1 MLKREGGISLET
13 PQRKKTSSRIEG
25 RISWFFSSCSRKLG
39 VPLKVR
45 HGLQRPASV
54 SSGKAS
60 LHASCEGPLGIPLQA
75 VPGPR
80 SSSGAEARTSGFLSS
95 VDMDLRDPVEFQQGV
110 RPHLV
115 QDMQVCFTLDL

>member
-1 MLKREGGISLET
+1 MGRWDFSQDT
-13 PQRKKTSSRIEG
+13 AAKKASSHFEG

-60 LHASCEGPLGIPLQA
+60 LHASCEGPLGIPLQSM
-75 VPGPR
+75 PGPKT
-80 SSSGAEARTSGFLSS
+80 SSGVEART
-95 VDMDLRDPVEFQQGV
+95 
-110 RPHLV
+110 
-115 QDMQVCFTLDL
+115 